1 MKTTKVIL
9 LSAFLMIFS
18 VGISSASIIMTVET
32 TSVNVGQTT
41 TIDVSLSGNP
51 TSEAGTAYAFDFTI
65 PFNSSNFT
73 VTNLVAGPAVT
84 GMTQQLFIINPS
96 SVAVGYSSLSV
107 PIGNAILAHFDVT
120 GVTAGVYALNLNPA
134 GIYDSGGD
142 DLALSK
148 VNGTLTVNAVPI
160 PAAVW
165 LLGSGVVGLVALKR
179 RKKA

>member
-1 MKTTKVIL
+1 MKTIKVIL
-9 LSAFLMIFS
+9 IAAFLMIFS
-18 VGISSASIIMTVET
+18 VGVSSASLIMTVET
-32 TSVNVGQTT
+32 ASINVGQTT
-41 TIDVSLSGNP
+41 TIDVSFSGNP
-51 TSEAGTAYAFDFTI
+51 ASQPGQAYAFDFTI

-73 VTNLVAGPAVT
+73 VSNLVAGPAVT

-96 SVAVGYSSLSV
+96 SIAVGYTSLTI
-107 PIGNAILAHFDVT
+107 PIGNAVLAHFDVT

-134 GIYDSGGD
+134 GVFDSGGD
-142 DLALSK
+142 DLAFTK